1 MQKGRRTEASRPIVV
16 TCEAKLEGLYVRS
29 LQALWTLGYFEFNRL
44 AIVESLVAI
53 SHNGGEM
60 DENVLATLAL
70 DEPKALAGIEPL
82 HGTLFF
88 IHCIYSF
95 LSAGLRLSTTL
106 RYLMPQVPRPSQSH
120 GRLQACPVGRKAVYR
135 TKKSRKC
142 DLATA
147 FLPKGDTRATNAKK

>member
-1 MQKGRRTEASRPIVV
+1 LDGKTQKGRRTEARRPIVV

-95 LSAGLRLSTTL
+95 LSAMEG
-106 RYLMPQVPRPSQSH
+106 
-120 GRLQACPVGRKAVYR
+120 
-135 TKKSRKC
+135 
-142 DLATA
+142 
-147 FLPKGDTRATNAKK
+147 

>member
-1 MQKGRRTEASRPIVV
+1 S
-16 TCEAKLEGLYVRS
+16 CEAKPVCRQARLEGLYVGG
-29 LQALWTLGYFEFNRL
+29 LQSFRTLGHFEFNRL

-60 DENVLATLAL
+60 DENVLTALAL

-88 IHCIYSF
+88 IHCFYSF

-106 RYLMPQVPRPSQSH
+106 SYLMPQVPRPPQSH

-135 TKKSRKC
+135 TKKAASVTLRP
-142 DLATA
+142 LSY
-147 FLPKGDTRATNAKK
+147 PKAIQ